1 MKNTFSLNTLIKLTL
16 IIMVFT
22 GMPKKAISQQFIES
36 AEILD
41 IDSIAV
47 KLSRNDVQL
56 NPEDIKLYGISSI
69 KTFEQHHDILFLT
82 TSEIDLSEIHYIEI
96 KGFGKKKI
104 EPTRVL
110 DKFYSQKKLGWE
122 VKNGK
127 TYFNLFAPRAKIV
140 KLVLFDN
147 YDDYE
152 GKEYF
157 MSKDR
162 DGIWSLELN
171 GELYGKFYAYRID
184 GPKDKTE
191 MFNFDILI
199 ADPYSTAVASKNS
212 YEHDSRTLIFKD
224 DFDWE
229 GTDWIKIPMNE
240 LVIYEMHVRDM
251 TAHTSS
257 GSSKPGTYTGLIE
270 EKIKGG
276 INYIKSLGVNA
287 VELLPVHDFANW
299 EIPYK
304 RNYRG
309 FYNTWNPYER
319 NHWGYMSTYFFA
331 PESYYASNGTSKL
344 GEWNGTDGRQVREF
358 KELVKAFHKAG
369 IAVIMD
375 VVYNHTSQ
383 YDYNPFKYIDKKY
396 YFRLDPDQNFLS
408 FSGCGNDLKTERPM
422 MRRLILESVKYWM
435 TEYKIDGFRF
445 DLANLIDEETRKL
458 IIEEAKK
465 INPDVIIIAEPWG
478 GGYDPAGFSKIGWAA
493 WNDQARNGIKGENP
507 FNRQSFIFG
516 KWDYGVN
523 QDVMK
528 RFFSGTL
535 VALGG
540 LFQTHEHSI
549 NYLESHDNYTLGD
562 FVRLAINKIEK
573 NDVVKNEEKLIR
585 LSPIEMKIH
594 KLAALTLF
602 TLQGPI
608 MIHEGQEYAR
618 AKIIANTNID
628 DIHIGTLDENSYNK
642 DNETNYINYEHIEW
656 NRELVDYYRG
666 LIELRKKLPQIRNS
680 QLNDLIFLEDKKNQF
695 CVGYHSKKKAD
706 KINELQNEVIV
717 IVNGSQTYAGEITL
731 PEGEWIT
738 IADGSKIYSE
748 TDTKV
753 VYKDKIIIP
762 PIEGVI
768 LIKR

>member
-1 MKNTFSLNTLIKLTL
+1 MKTTFFINSLIRLSL
-16 IIMVFT
+16 IIVVNL
-22 GMPKKAISQQFIES
+22 GMPQKGLTQQYIEA
-36 AEILD
+36 AEIVD
-41 IDSIAV
+41 IDSVAV
-47 KLSRNDVQL
+47 KLSRNDIKINL
-56 NPEDIKLYGISSI
+56 EDIKLIGIAYIRS
-69 KTFEQHHDILFLT
+69 FEQRHDILFLE
-82 TSEIDLSEIHYIEI
+82 TSEIDLSEIHFIEI
-96 KGFGKKKI
+96 KGFGRKKL

-110 DKFYSQKKLGWE
+110 DKFYSNKKLGWE
-122 VKNGK
+122 IKNGK

-140 KLVLFDN
+140 KLVLFDR

-152 GKEYF
+152 GREYF

-162 DGIWSLELN
+162 DGVWSLELE
-171 GELYGKFYAYRID
+171 GELYGKYYAYRVD

-191 MFNFDILI
+191 MFDFDVLI

-212 YEHDSRTLIFKD
+212 YEHESRTLILKD

-229 GTDWIKIPMNE
+229 GTDWVKIPMNE
-240 LVIYEMHVRDM
+240 LIIYEMHVRDL
-251 TAHTSS
+251 TAHKTS

-270 EKIKGG
+270 EGIRGG

-287 VELLPVHDFANW
+287 VELLPIHDFANW

-304 RNYRG
+304 RHYRG
-309 FYNTWNPYER
+309 YYNTWNPYER
-319 NHWGYMSTYFFA
+319 NHWGYMTTYFFA
-331 PESYYASNGTSKL
+331 PESYYASNGTSKF

-358 KELVKAFHKAG
+358 KELVKAFHKEG
-369 IAVIMD
+369 IAVILD

-396 YFRLDPDQNFLS
+396 YFRLDPEQNFHS

-458 IIEEAKK
+458 IIEEAKR
-465 INPDVIIIAEPWG
+465 INPNVIIIAEPWG
-478 GGYDPAGFSKIGWAA
+478 GGYDPAGFSKIGWGA

-528 RFFSGTL
+528 RFFAGTL
-535 VALGG
+535 ATLGG
-540 LFQTHEHSI
+540 LFQTHNHSI

-562 FVRLAINKIEK
+562 FIRLAIGKIEK
-573 NDVVKNEEKLIR
+573 NDVIKNEEKLIK
-585 LSPIEMKIH
+585 LTPIELKIH

-608 MIHEGQEYAR
+608 MIHEGQEFAR
-618 AKIIANTNID
+618 AKIIAQTD
-628 DIHIGTLDENSYNK
+628 VEDIHIGTLDENSYNK
-642 DNETNYINYEHIEW
+642 DNETNYINFNHVDW
-656 NRELVDYYRG
+656 NKELVEYYKG
-666 LIELRKKLPQIRNS
+666 LISLRKRMPQIRNS
-680 QLNDLIFLEDKKNQF
+680 ELSDLDFLADEKNQF
-695 CVGYHSKKKAD
+695 CVGYHSKKKAE
-706 KINELQNEVIV
+706 KVGEMTNEVVV
-717 IVNGSQTYAGEITL
+717 IVNGNRTYAGEIKL
-731 PEGEWIT
+731 PDGEWIV
-738 IADGSKIYSE
+738 IADGSKIYS
-748 TDTKV
+748 DIDAKI
-753 VYKDKIIIP
+753 VYRDKIIVP